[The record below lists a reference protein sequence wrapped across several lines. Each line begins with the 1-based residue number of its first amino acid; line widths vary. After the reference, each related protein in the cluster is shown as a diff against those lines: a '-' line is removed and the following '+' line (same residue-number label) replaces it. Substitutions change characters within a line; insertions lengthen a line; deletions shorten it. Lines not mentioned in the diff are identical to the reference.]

1 MEDNIAPDE
10 AFLIDGVEYKSKD
23 ELLIS
28 LMKEKL
34 SNCTTSEKIEL
45 IREVNTEAN
54 LDYATQNIVNRYTL
68 SDKKDP
74 ESPNHKYPKYI
85 GVANMLYMI
94 DTKASTNETLEY
106 GRKKF
111 GKSEEWLSTVRNKP
125 FYSQAQIL
133 SAVKS
138 HREGFFTSLD
148 STVDYHKTMIT
159 QADTPV
165 SQLNHLSDL
174 ITMSDR
180 MDNIEKRL
188 SKVEQENSELRLVVE
203 LQGYNIEAI
212 HDYIGMNNSEKKS
225 ILYQLKQQGLTYK
238 DISDKLGVSV
248 RTLKYWMKNKSAEES
263 AKLHP

>member
-1 MEDNIAPDE
+1 MEDINAPDG
-10 AFLIDGVEYKSKD
+10 AFVVDGVEYKSKD
-23 ELLIS
+23 DLLMGLI
-28 LMKEKL
+28 KEKL
-34 SNCTTSEKIEL
+34 SNSNTSEKIEI
-45 IREVNTEAN
+45 IREVNSEAK
-54 LDYATQNIVNRYTL
+54 LDYAAQNILNRYTL

-74 ESPNHKYPKYI
+74 DSPNHKYHKHI

-111 GKSEEWLSTVRNKP
+111 GKSEEWLTTIRNKP

-133 SAVKS
+133 NAVKER
-138 HREGFFTSLD
+138 RESFFNALD

-180 MDNIEKRL
+180 MDSIEKRL
-188 SKVEQENSELRLVVE
+188 IKVEQHNSELQLIVE

-212 HDYIGMNNSEKKS
+212 HDYIGMNNSEKKN
-225 ILYQLKQQGLTYK
+225 ILFQLKEQGLTYK
-238 DISDKLGVSV
+238 DISDKLGVSI
-248 RTLKYWMKNKSAEES
+248 RTLKYWMKNKGATES
-263 AKLHP
+263 AILHP